1 MSKKRSPCSVV
12 MHVLLLLAATNSY
25 AAADTS
31 LPAGLE
37 KRHQLWNSFADKLYT
52 VHKKRLQNSDYYT
65 RENVGGYGGLT
76 NEPEY
81 YREVKYFDRDSRQ
94 LLSIVKW
101 ELKFSTG
108 FHMIDLFIYDDEN
121 RIKREYTATYLP
133 SRRTSPSETLII
145 FHYYRN
151 KLHSIREFDASNVL
165 LYEQC
170 TDTEQADKVIFSFD
184 YVDIPESHSELD
196 IAKQEDYRACF
207 DHAAIS
213 AEPYLDPLVEL
224 SAIK

>member
-1 MSKKRSPCSVV
+1 MSKKRSPCRFV
-12 MHVLLLLAATNSY
+12 MHILILLAATNTL

-31 LPAGLE
+31 LPVGLE
-37 KRHQLWNSFADKLYT
+37 KRHRLWNSFADKIYT
-52 VHKKRLQNSDYYT
+52 VHKKRLENSDYYT
-65 RENVGGYGGLT
+65 MENIGGYGGLT

-81 YREVKYFDRDSRQ
+81 YREVKYFDRESRR

-101 ELKFSTG
+101 ELKFSID

-133 SRRTSPSETLII
+133 SRKTSPSEALII
-145 FHYYRN
+145 LHYYRN
-151 KLHSIREFDASNVL
+151 NLHSIREFDASNVL

-170 TDTEQADKVIFSFD
+170 TDTEQADKVIFSLD
-184 YVDIPESHSELD
+184 YVDIPGSYTELD
-196 IAKQEDYRACF
+196 KGEQEAYRACF
-207 DHAAIS
+207 DHAASS